1 MNATQRATT
10 MAVPATPA
18 DKQQGQ
24 PAQSI
29 ITSHR
34 RRASFDAI
42 PYLFVAP
49 QILLFSVFMFFPL
62 GYAAFLS
69 LNSWD
74 PFEAPRFVAG
84 RNYVHLVSDPVFWYA
99 LKNTLVYV
107 VGTVPLSIGLG
118 LLLAIGLNRGMR
130 FQRALRSIYFLP
142 VVVSGVVTALAAIW
156 IFNDNYGLLNRL
168 FQAVGLPRINWNSD
182 PQWAMTSLI
191 ITTVWLRSGFCMI
204 IYLAALQGIP
214 KMLYEAAVIDGA
226 NRFQQ
231 FRSVT
236 WPLLGAATLLLTIMN
251 VIYSFHVF
259 DLIFVM
265 TGGGP
270 GYSTTVLVQYIYN
283 LAFTNGD
290 MGYAC
295 AVAMALFVL
304 ILAFTIVQWLM
315 SRRLELNG

>member
-1 MNATQRATT
+1 MNPTRRATIT
-10 MAVPATPA
+10 MAVTGKSPTRPSLKVAPALVN
-18 DKQQGQ
+18 
-24 PAQSI
+24 
-29 ITSHR
+29 
-34 RRASFDAI
+34 RRAAISNAI
-42 PYLFVAP
+42 PYLFIAP
-49 QILLFSVFMFFPL
+49 QIVLFSVFMFFPL
-62 GYAAFLS
+62 AYAAFLS
-69 LNSWD
+69 LHSWD
-74 PFEAPRFVAG
+74 PFEAPRFVGAK
-84 RNYVHLVSDPVFWYA
+84 NYVHLASDPIFWYA

-107 VGTVPLSIGLG
+107 VGTVPFSIGLG
-118 LLLAIGLNRGMR
+118 LMLAIGLNRAKPL
-130 FQRALRSIYFLP
+130 QRALRSIYFLP

-168 FQAVGLPRINWNSD
+168 FEDVGLPKINWNSS

-204 IYLAALQGIP
+204 IYLAALQGVP
-214 KMLYEAAVIDGA
+214 RMLYEAAVIDGA

-231 FRSVT
+231 FWSIT
-236 WPLLGAATLLLTIMN
+236 WPLLRPATLLLTIMN

-290 MGYAC
+290 MGYAS
-295 AVAMALFVL
+295 AVAMALFAI
-304 ILAFTIVQWLM
+304 ILAFTIVQWLT
-315 SRRLELNG
+315 SRHSEINS

>member
-1 MNATQRATT
+1 MNATKRPMTRPMTGVSASR
-10 MAVPATPA
+10 
-18 DKQQGQ
+18 QGQ
-24 PAQSI
+24 SVAPLLSKGGG
-29 ITSHR
+29 TSLR
-34 RRASFDAI
+34 AI
-42 PYLFVAP
+42 PYLFIAP

-69 LNSWD
+69 LHSWD
-74 PFEAPRFVAG
+74 AFESPRFVAA
-84 RNYVHLVSDPVFWYA
+84 RNYVHLASDPIFWYS
-99 LKNTLVYV
+99 LKNTLIYV

-118 LLLAIGLNRGMR
+118 LALAMGLNRAR
-130 FQRALRSIYFLP
+130 PLQRALRSIYFLP

-168 FQAVGLPRINWNSD
+168 FEAVGLPRINWNSN

-191 ITTVWLRSGFCMI
+191 VTTVWLRSGFCMI
-204 IYLAALQGIP
+204 IYLAALQGVP
-214 KMLYEAAVIDGA
+214 RMLYEAALIDGA
-226 NRFQQ
+226 NRFQR

-236 WPLLGAATLLLTIMN
+236 WPSLRPATLLLTIMN

-290 MGYAC
+290 MGYAS
-295 AVAMALFVL
+295 AVAMALFAL

-315 SRRLELNG
+315 SRRSEINSQG

>member
-1 MNATQRATT
+1 MNPARRATIT
-10 MAVPATPA
+10 TAVTGKSATGRGETVSP
-18 DKQQGQ
+18 
-24 PAQSI
+24 SVI
-29 ITSHR
+29 N
-34 RRASFDAI
+34 RRAAI
-42 PYLFVAP
+42 SHSVPYLFIAP

-69 LNSWD
+69 LHSWD
-74 PFEAPRFVAG
+74 PFEAPRFVG
-84 RNYVHLVSDPVFWYA
+84 GKNYLHLASDPIFWYA

-107 VGTVPLSIGLG
+107 VGTVPFSIGLG
-118 LLLAIGLNRGMR
+118 LALAIGLNRGKPL
-130 FQRALRSIYFLP
+130 QRALRSIYFLP

-168 FQAVGLPRINWNSD
+168 FEVVGLPKINWNSS

-204 IYLAALQGIP
+204 IYLAALQGVP
-214 KMLYEAAVIDGA
+214 RMLYEAAVIDGA

-231 FRSVT
+231 FRSIT
-236 WPLLGAATLLLTIMN
+236 WPLLRPATLLLTIMN

-283 LAFTNGD
+283 LAFTDGD
-290 MGYAC
+290 MGYAS
-295 AVAMALFVL
+295 AVAMALFAI
-304 ILAFTIVQWLM
+304 ILAFTILQWLM
-315 SRRLELNG
+315 SRRSEINT

>member
-1 MNATQRATT
+1 MNPTRRATIT
-10 MAVPATPA
+10 MAVTGKSSTTPRLKVDPALV
-18 DKQQGQ
+18 K
-24 PAQSI
+24 
-29 ITSHR
+29 
-34 RRASFDAI
+34 RRAATFKAI
-42 PYLFVAP
+42 PYLFIAP
-49 QILLFSVFMFFPL
+49 QIALFSVFMFFPL
-62 GYAAFLS
+62 AYAAFLS
-69 LNSWD
+69 LHSWD
-74 PFEAPRFVAG
+74 PFEAPRFVG
-84 RNYVHLVSDPVFWYA
+84 GKNYVHLASDPIFWFA

-107 VGTVPLSIGLG
+107 VGTVPFSIGLG
-118 LLLAIGLNRGMR
+118 LMLAIGLNRAKPL
-130 FQRALRSIYFLP
+130 QRALRSIYFLP

-168 FQAVGLPRINWNSD
+168 FEAVGLPKINWNSN
-182 PQWAMTSLI
+182 PQWAMVSLI

-214 KMLYEAAVIDGA
+214 RMLYEAAVIDGA

-231 FRSVT
+231 FRSIT
-236 WPLLGAATLLLTIMN
+236 WPLLRPATLLLTIMN

-290 MGYAC
+290 MGYAS
-295 AVAMALFVL
+295 AVAMSLFAI
-304 ILAFTIVQWLM
+304 ILAFTIGQWLM
-315 SRRLELNG
+315 SRHSEINS